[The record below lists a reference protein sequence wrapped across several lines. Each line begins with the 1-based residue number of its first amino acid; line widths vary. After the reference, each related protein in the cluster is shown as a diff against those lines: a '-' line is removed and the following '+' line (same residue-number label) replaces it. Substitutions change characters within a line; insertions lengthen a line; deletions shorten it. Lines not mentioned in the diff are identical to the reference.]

1 MSTPPPFLAVDALT
15 VRVAPNSKSG
25 KVILDGITLA
35 VDQGSALGIAGESG
49 SGKSTLLL
57 AMMGVL
63 REGLM
68 QTSGDLHLQ
77 GEKILGLGDDALCTA
92 RRGTL
97 AFIAQNT
104 STALTP
110 NHKISTQM
118 DEALRLNTP
127 LPKPQRNDRA
137 TDLLNQVMLPDAV
150 AILAKYPHEL
160 SGGQAQRVAIAMA
173 LASNPKCLMMDEPTT
188 GLDVT
193 TQATIL
199 DLLIHLQKTMGLG
212 LICVSHDLGV
222 LAKLCSQIGVMQA
235 GKLVELGPKAQLLG
249 HPKHDY
255 TKTLLAAVPR
265 LSTPIPP
272 PKAARGPEV
281 LRVSN
286 LSLSYKSAQKRGWP
300 WQKAKPHFALKNA
313 GFMLH
318 QAEVL
323 AIVGESG
330 SGKSTLLRAIAGMAD
345 WQQGSISYMGPK
357 GQSIALGPLKSRR
370 LSDLAAVQMI
380 FQNPQSSLN
389 PKQSVLQILAQP
401 LRLYFPQTLSDL
413 AARAAALCASVRLD
427 TSYLPR
433 FPPQLSGGERQRIAI
448 ARALCAKPKILL
460 CDEVTTAL
468 DVSVQAT
475 VLALLRDVTVQEQSA
490 ILFVSHDLAVVRM
503 IADRIIVMKNGE
515 IVEMGSVAEICETP
529 KHAYTKNLLAA
540 VLDTNM

>member
-173 LASNPKCLMMDEPTT
+173 LASNPK
-188 GLDVT
+188 
-193 TQATIL
+193 
-199 DLLIHLQKTMGLG
+199 
-212 LICVSHDLGV
+212 
-222 LAKLCSQIGVMQA
+222 
-235 GKLVELGPKAQLLG
+235 
-249 HPKHDY
+249 
-255 TKTLLAAVPR
+255 
-265 LSTPIPP
+265 
-272 PKAARGPEV
+272 
-281 LRVSN
+281 
-286 LSLSYKSAQKRGWP
+286 
-300 WQKAKPHFALKNA
+300 
-313 GFMLH
+313 
-318 QAEVL
+318 
-323 AIVGESG
+323 
-330 SGKSTLLRAIAGMAD
+330 
-345 WQQGSISYMGPK
+345 
-357 GQSIALGPLKSRR
+357 
-370 LSDLAAVQMI
+370 
-380 FQNPQSSLN
+380 
-389 PKQSVLQILAQP
+389 
-401 LRLYFPQTLSDL
+401 
-413 AARAAALCASVRLD
+413 
-427 TSYLPR
+427 
-433 FPPQLSGGERQRIAI
+433 
-448 ARALCAKPKILL
+448 
-460 CDEVTTAL
+460 
-468 DVSVQAT
+468 
-475 VLALLRDVTVQEQSA
+475 
-490 ILFVSHDLAVVRM
+490 
-503 IADRIIVMKNGE
+503 
-515 IVEMGSVAEICETP
+515 
-529 KHAYTKNLLAA
+529 
-540 VLDTNM
+540 